1 MPRRGKKGELIES
14 PTFQKVYPLRTR
26 PQTSLYTCDLEKSQE
41 IENFY
46 TDNISPEEVT
56 KSQFSKNN
64 RKNAVINATT
74 PVKKSTGRPRRT
86 PKPTPKAIAELNS
99 GFTDL
104 ELKTPKTTPIK
115 TPTTRKRIRKTA
127 IVAKRNLQESFSG
140 IDSKG
145 DQSSRAKRVPVKKEP
160 KKATKS
166 AQLANEN
173 IHDKEPAIE
182 ASPSKHTQFRKLE
195 KKIESKILWMI

>member
-1 MPRRGKKGELIES
+1 M
-14 PTFQKVYPLRTR
+14 
-26 PQTSLYTCDLEKSQE
+26 
-41 IENFY
+41 
-46 TDNISPEEVT
+46 
-56 KSQFSKNN
+56 
-64 RKNAVINATT
+64 INATT
-74 PVKKSTGRPRRT
+74 PVKKATGRPRRT
-86 PKPTPKAIAELNS
+86 PKPTPKVIAELNS

-127 IVAKRNLQESFSG
+127 IVAKRNLHESFSG

-166 AQLANEN
+166 AQLTNEN

-195 KKIESKILWMI
+195 KNRIENFVDDSIYHMLPSHKVTLLISNGTHGFRTYTHYPRYKEHSLN